1 MSNEPSRWMERIYK
15 IKVRKIM
22 NKNGPKRAKTTK
34 LTSMDYVK
42 LLQEDLDRDY
52 KEFKTETIKFLKC
65 KDKMVPVEAISAVYS
80 KNVRLQNTIKLLK
93 EELRN
98 ASKSVR

>member
-1 MSNEPSRWMERIYK
+1 
-15 IKVRKIM
+15 M

-52 KEFKTETIKFLKC
+52 KEFKSETIGFLNS
-65 KDKMVPVEAISAVYS
+65 KDKMVPVEAIIDVYS
-80 KNVRLQNTIKLLK
+80 KNVRLQNTIKRLR

-98 ASKSVR
+98 ASKSVK